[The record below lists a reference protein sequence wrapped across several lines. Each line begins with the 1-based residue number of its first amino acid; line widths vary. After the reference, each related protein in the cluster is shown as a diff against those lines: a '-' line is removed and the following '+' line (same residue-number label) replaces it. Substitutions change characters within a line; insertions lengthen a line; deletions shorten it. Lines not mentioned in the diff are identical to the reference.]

1 MNTTHKTKQNS
12 EIINTT
18 TNNQGAWREM
28 KITHINY
35 FEKKENKIIQPWD
48 SWSESKLLLQKTN
61 FSLTLKAPKRYNS
74 ICKNA
79 I

>member
-1 MNTTHKTKQNS
+1 MNTTHKTEQTS

-18 TNNQGAWREM
+18 NNQSAWREM
-28 KITHINY
+28 KITHTNY
-35 FEKKENKIIQPWD
+35 FEKNENKIIQPWD
-48 SWSESKLLLQKTN
+48 SWSESKLLLQNTN
-61 FSLTLKAPKRYNS
+61 FSFIHEAPNRYNS